1 MKSAD
6 VWLMLPLSLS
16 DQVLKPVTLKAASCM
31 VCNCRKQIVD
41 CQKDPT
47 CKAALACLENC
58 APNDQV
64 WAYVGIFSR
73 HAFRLIFS
81 VHICGRSFASLFPS
95 PLHDRLDLRMGCVCI
110 DPQHVSVV
118 LFSEHHF

>member
-1 MKSAD
+1 
-6 VWLMLPLSLS
+6 MLPIFLF

-64 WAYVGIFSR
+64 WAIFGDIRKTFLKIYTYPRSTVF
-73 HAFRLIFS
+73 APPFS
-81 VHICGRSFASLFPS
+81 TVAALA
-95 PLHDRLDLRMGCVCI
+95 LLDFG
-110 DPQHVSVV
+110 
-118 LFSEHHF
+118 